1 MAYLTHAIPGTPFHY
16 ARLYEDY
23 GLRDAAEML
32 RELAAT
38 NASLT
43 GHSVMCDV
51 RDGRVKMA
59 FDEIYELARVF
70 RECGHVFTGVRWS
83 VIVPGVLEYG
93 IARSAG
99 LMVEAVPFEY
109 HVTQNADVACTWAG
123 VPVRLLQ
130 RWRSAAIAS
139 SEAELSLSGLVGT

>member
-16 ARLYEDY
+16 ARLYDDY

-32 RELAAT
+32 RALAAK

-59 FDEIYELARVF
+59 FDEIYELASVF
-70 RECGHVFTGVRWS
+70 RDCGAVFTGVRWS

-99 LMVEAVPFEY
+99 LMVEAVPFDY
-109 HVTQNADVACTWAG
+109 HVSQNADVACTWAG
-123 VPVRLLQ
+123 VPLRLLEQ
-130 RWRSAAIAS
+130 CRKTAISAA
-139 SEAELSLSGLVGT
+139 